1 MIRTIFADRKTTIAA
16 MEDPTDGQDPFA
28 PPGTTPLTA
37 FRAPLI
43 THTNCNNSGDA
54 VLVTYLDNGRD
65 PDIAREAARESLPFD
80 EDSPDEGPRRGR
92 AANSNL
98 MGGPSL
104 QRLAA
109 DALQA
114 VSIATASPPLAAS
127 VPKMIPDKSTAT
139 RQCSIQDEP
148 PSAPRFT
155 PPQRA
160 PLPDKPQRRLR
171 HGVRALAGESKD
183 TLSSVSVVSSFDFW

>member
-1 MIRTIFADRKTTIAA
+1 

-28 PPGTTPLTA
+28 PPRT
-37 FRAPLI
+37 
-43 THTNCNNSGDA
+43 THTNCNKSRGA

-80 EDSPDEGPRRGR
+80 EDSPDQGPRRAT

-171 HGVRALAGESKD
+171 HGVRALAGYYCPFCPVEKVKHKYPRRDNLKRHVRGHHVDKD
-183 TLSSVSVVSSFDFW
+183 KDDPQLRDALA